1 MLLTSE
7 NDCKNDMFD
16 VYFCLFEDMR
26 DSLGE
31 RKYSVT
37 INCD

>member
-16 VYFCLFEDMR
+16 VYFCLFEHMR
-26 DSLGE
+26 DSLAE
-31 RKYSVT
+31 RKDSVA
-37 INCD
+37 IKL